1 MDNRPIGVF
10 DSGLGGLTAVKKLKE
25 VLPGEDIVYFG
36 DTGRVPYGGR
46 SRETI
51 IKYTQQDIAFLLS
64 MDIKATSVAC
74 GTATT
79 NALDYVKDSCP
90 VPIYGVADPAAK
102 RAAEITKN
110 KKVGLIGTEASIRS
124 GAYERLICRYDSDI
138 EMTGVGCPLIVPM
151 VEEGRI
157 SRDDKILYHTVEEYL
172 TPLKEKGV
180 DTLIMG
186 CTHYPIISDV
196 IGDIMGEGVALIDP
210 GAEAA
215 KLMKEELAALELL
228 NDQERQALSVYYV
241 SDVVYEFTKTASIF
255 LGENVDD
262 ITIRIDIE
270 HY

>member
-1 MDNRPIGVF
+1 
-10 DSGLGGLTAVKKLKE
+10 
-25 VLPGEDIVYFG
+25 
-36 DTGRVPYGGR
+36 
-46 SRETI
+46 
-51 IKYTQQDIAFLLS
+51 
-64 MDIKATSVAC
+64 
-74 GTATT
+74 
-79 NALDYVKDSCP
+79 
-90 VPIYGVADPAAK
+90 
-102 RAAEITKN
+102 
-110 KKVGLIGTEASIRS
+110 
-124 GAYERLICRYDSDI
+124 
-138 EMTGVGCPLIVPM
+138 MTGVGCPLIVPM

-215 KLMKEELAALELL
+215 KLMKEELTALELL